1 MMARPGWFWVRA
13 WTARHSLKLKAGG
26 KGRAQGR
33 PGRASAER
41 SWRKTYCF
49 ETTSGIGA
57 AARCTCRC
65 LLGSE
70 SVVKKGV
77 GLYA

>member
-1 MMARPGWFWVRA
+1 MTSPDISPGFRMMARPGSFWVRS

-41 SWRKTYCF
+41 AWRKTYCEKVDF
-49 ETTSGIGA
+49 A
-57 AARCTCRC
+57 Y
-65 LLGSE
+65 L
-70 SVVKKGV
+70 V
-77 GLYA
+77 